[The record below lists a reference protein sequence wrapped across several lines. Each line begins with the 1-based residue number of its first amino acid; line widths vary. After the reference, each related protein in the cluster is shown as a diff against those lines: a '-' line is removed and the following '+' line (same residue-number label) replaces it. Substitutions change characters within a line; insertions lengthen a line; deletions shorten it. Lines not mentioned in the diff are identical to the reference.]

1 MENTIEFNEWMK
13 KIRSNYYSDDKQM
26 NNAFDKLRELAN
38 NKNWKDE
45 NNTQYNIMDSS
56 SKDIYVD
63 RWIHLA
69 RR

>member
-1 MENTIEFNEWMK
+1 MQNTIEFNEWMK
-13 KIRSNYYSDDKQM
+13 KIKSNYYSDDKQM

-45 NNTQYNIMDSS
+45 DNTQYNIMDSS

-63 RWIHLA
+63 RYNDMA

>member
-1 MENTIEFNEWMK
+1 MQNTIEFNEWMK
-13 KIRSNYYSDDKQM
+13 KIKSNYYSDDKQM

-56 SKDIYVD
+56 SKNIYVD